1 MSEES
6 HDIHL
11 VADVSAQRVAR
22 VYAEALLQAADKEG
36 QADAVFE
43 ELDSLVR
50 DVFANQPQFETLLSS
65 AAAGRKARAEILK
78 TVFADRASKLFYNFL
93 LVLNDQDRL
102 DLLRAIL
109 AAYRELNDQR
119 SARIRVQVESAV
131 PLPDDQKAHLQER
144 IRETFHLEPIV
155 QSKVNAGLLGGL
167 RVRVGDWLYDA
178 SVRTRLEKIRNQIIA
193 GSSHEIQSQRDRFGL
208 AEGN

>member
-1 MSEES
+1 MSEQVS
-6 HDIHL
+6 DTQP

-22 VYAEALLQAADKEG
+22 VYAEALMNAAEQQG
-36 QADAVFE
+36 QADAIME

-50 DVFANQPQFETLLSS
+50 DVFAAEPQFETLLSS

-78 TVFADRASKLFYNFL
+78 TVFEGRASNLFYNFL
-93 LVLNDQDRL
+93 QVLNDQERL

-109 AAYRELNDQR
+109 VAYRDLNDQR
-119 SARIRVQVESAV
+119 LQRIRVQVQSAV
-131 PLPDDQKAHLQER
+131 PLTDGLKSRLQEK
-144 IRETFHLEPIV
+144 IRETFHQEPIV
-155 QSKVNAGLLGGL
+155 ESQVDPGLLGGL

-178 SVRTRLEKIRNQIIA
+178 SVRTRLNDIRKQIIA
-193 GSSHEIQSQRDRFGL
+193 GSTHEIQSERDRFGL